1 MFVRDYNVLF
11 QCRSGEGACPDTL
24 DISGNCTNDVY
35 NVEGSVE
42 DGVQCVSFTRNFST
56 CKDVLE

>member
-1 MFVRDYNVLF
+1 MKLF

-42 DGVQCVSFTRNFST
+42 DGIQCVSFTRNFST
-56 CKDVLE
+56 CKDVL